1 MRTHLIRRIAQ
12 ILILFILAGMFPSS
26 GNTAFASSKPDKT
39 EKTKKSKKKKK
50 PKNSS
55 KKKKKSTKKKRKP
68 KKRKKS
74 STKKKRRPKKKTK
87 KKRPSKKQRT
97 SKKKKRPAK
106 KVKQK
111 QTNIVYSPEENIK
124 AIDFAGEMYDLTKS
138 LNTSSR
144 ELARATR
151 YLNPVPKQKAVRIE
165 SKPLMTVHTLEKA
178 ADRNPDDVRLQRELA
193 LHYESRYEWEKAKD
207 IYLRMIVK
215 NPQNPDAHYFLGS
228 LYNSTGEMVKS
239 QQAFEEA
246 MDLKPDHKATLE
258 ALTVLGQSPEKKKV
272 SEQVLLRSSKKD
284 PDGPAQQ
291 LAKIQK
297 RIDDELYQDAIRL
310 SKDATGKYP
319 QNGGFIYL
327 EGKAHEEIGEIDKA
341 KSAYQK
347 AILIDVKNQDAYT
360 ALANLYFEQGK
371 YIYAA
376 LTYTDVIRLK
386 PGNIDGRYMQGLSY
400 YRANEWGRAASAWE
414 DLLHYQPNHPMVL
427 KLLPQTYY
435 VLAVEYNRTGQS
447 AIGRTSFDKAISIN
461 SNSFEWLP
469 GAMRT
474 LGKHYRD
481 KAMYKESLSAYQE
494 VIELRPKDSSAY
506 VGIGITYWKMGESQ
520 LAKAAWERSL
530 ELNSDNNEAKGWLIL
545 TAKKS

>member
-1 MRTHLIRRIAQ
+1 MRTHLIRRIAK
-12 ILILFILAGMFPSS
+12 ILILFILVGMFPSS
-26 GNTAFASSKPDKT
+26 GNTAFASSDPDKT

-50 PKNSS
+50 PKKSS

-74 STKKKRRPKKKTK
+74 SSKKKRRPKKKTK
-87 KKRPSKKQRT
+87 KKRPSKKQRI

-106 KVKQK
+106 ESS
-111 QTNIVYSPEENIK
+111 IVHSPREDIK
-124 AIDFAGEMYDLTKS
+124 AIDFAGELFNLTES

-151 YLNPVPKQKAVRIE
+151 YLNPVHQQKAVRIE
-165 SKPLMTVHTLEKA
+165 SKPLMTVRDLEKV
-178 ADRNPDDVRLQRELA
+178 ADRNPDDLRLQRELA
-193 LHYESRYEWEKAKD
+193 LHYESGYEWEKAKD
-207 IYLRMIVK
+207 IYFRLIVK

-258 ALTVLGQSPEKKKV
+258 ALTILGQSPEKKKV
-272 SEQVLLRSSKKD
+272 TEQVLLRSSIKD

-291 LAKIQK
+291 LAEIQK
-297 RIDDELYQDAIRL
+297 RIDDGLFQDAIRL
-310 SKDATGKYP
+310 SKDAIEKYP

-327 EGKAHEEIGEIDKA
+327 HGKVHEEIGDIDKA

-360 ALANLYFEQGK
+360 ALANVYFEQGK

-427 KLLPQTYY
+427 NLLPQTYY

-447 AIGRTSFDKAISIN
+447 ALGRTSFDKAISIN

-469 GAMRT
+469 SAMRT
-474 LGKHYRD
+474 LGRHYRD

-545 TAKKS
+545 TAQES